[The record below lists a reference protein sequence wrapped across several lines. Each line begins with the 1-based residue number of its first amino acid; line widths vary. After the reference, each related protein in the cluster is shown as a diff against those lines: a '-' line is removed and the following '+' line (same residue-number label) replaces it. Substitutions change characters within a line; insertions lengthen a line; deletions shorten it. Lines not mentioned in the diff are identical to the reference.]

1 MIAAAVITIL
11 SPVVKLVV
19 EVGER
24 ALDAPTV
31 AQKEREC
38 APSQPPADSRPS

>member
-1 MIAAAVITIL
+1 VITIL

-31 AQKEREC
+31 QREREC
-38 APSQPPADSRPS
+38 RPAPPPADDPPF